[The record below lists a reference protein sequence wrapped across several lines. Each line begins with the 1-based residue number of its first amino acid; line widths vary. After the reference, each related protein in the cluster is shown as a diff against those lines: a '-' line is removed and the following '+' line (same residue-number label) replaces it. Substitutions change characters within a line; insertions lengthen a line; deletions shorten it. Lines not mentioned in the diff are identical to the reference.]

1 MVFSE
6 LKIGAEPNIVKI
18 NRMNNKAQKAVES
31 QLGHLDSSD
40 PNQTFEVAKMGP
52 PDGVP
57 SVFISFNSHICE
69 K

>member
-1 MVFSE
+1 M
-6 LKIGAEPNIVKI
+6 
-18 NRMNNKAQKAVES
+18 NRKAQKAVES